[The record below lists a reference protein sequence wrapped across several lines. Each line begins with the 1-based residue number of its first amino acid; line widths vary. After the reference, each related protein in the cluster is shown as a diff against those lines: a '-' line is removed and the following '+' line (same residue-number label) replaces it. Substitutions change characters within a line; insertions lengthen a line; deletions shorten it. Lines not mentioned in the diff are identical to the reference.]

1 MHRYADQSAPPV
13 RPAGPGEIIQ
23 VVTVNESSRSARTAN
38 SGWAAT
44 EPVLADPAAERARLL
59 DDLATAYR
67 LFGTLRWGEL
77 GDGHITCRDPE
88 QPDHMWLLR
97 YRVVFERARP
107 EDLVLVAPDGSAVD
121 QDGHPAPINNSAYHI
136 HHPIHA
142 ARPDVMAVAHVHTQ
156 WGTPFAAERRMI
168 EPISQESALFF
179 GDHSLFDD
187 EEVQIL
193 SCDGGKRIAVA
204 LGECR
209 AVILANHGL
218 LTVGSSPA
226 DAVGW
231 FVLMERV
238 AEVQMKARHALPI
251 SGEAAQAAR
260 ADIVTDGYGWDLF
273 NWAIRRHL
281 NVP

>member
-1 MHRYADQSAPPV
+1 M
-13 RPAGPGEIIQ
+13 
-23 VVTVNESSRSARTAN
+23 
-38 SGWAAT
+38 
-44 EPVLADPAAERARLL
+44 LADPVAERARLL

-77 GDGHITCRDPE
+77 GDGHITCRDTE
-88 QPDHMWLLR
+88 RPDHMWLLR
-97 YRVVFERARP
+97 YGVVFERARAD
-107 EDLVLVAPDGSAVD
+107 DLVLVGPDGSAVD
-121 QDGHPAPINNSAYHI
+121 QDGRPARINNTAYHI

-142 ARPDVMAVAHVHTQ
+142 ARPGVGAAAHVHTQ

-168 EPISQESALFF
+168 EPISQESAMFF
-179 GDHSLFDD
+179 EDHALFDD
-187 EEVQIL
+187 EEIQVL

-218 LTVGSSPA
+218 LTVGATPA
-226 DAVGW
+226 DALGW

-238 AEVQMKARHALPI
+238 AEVEMKARHARPV
-251 SGEAAQAAR
+251 SAEAAR
-260 ADIVTDGYGWDLF
+260 AARDDIVVGDYGWDLF

-281 NVP
+281 GVN

>member
-1 MHRYADQSAPPV
+1 MLDD
-13 RPAGPGEIIQ
+13 
-23 VVTVNESSRSARTAN
+23 
-38 SGWAAT
+38 
-44 EPVLADPAAERARLL
+44 LDAERARLL
-59 DDLATAYR
+59 DDLATGYR
-67 LFGTLRWGEL
+67 LFGTLRWAEL

-88 QPDHMWLLR
+88 KLDHMWLLR

-121 QDGHPAPINNSAYHI
+121 QDGRPARINNTAYHI

-142 ARPDVMAVAHVHTQ
+142 ARPEVTAAAHVHTP

-168 EPISQESALFF
+168 EPITQESTLFF
-179 GDHSLFDD
+179 EDHALFDD

-218 LTVGSSPA
+218 LTVGASPA

-238 AEVQMKARHALPI
+238 AEVQMKARHGLPV
-251 SGEAAQAAR
+251 SAEAARSAR
-260 ADIVTDGYGWDLF
+260 DDIVGGDYGWDLF

-281 NVP
+281 GGA